1 MGRRNFLDYSLDE
14 FALVVENTDIV
25 RQLREKCHCASNV
38 IRFAY
43 LAVSHKFGGKLSTEK
58 AEKYKL
64 VDYGVSA
71 ASLGALQNVLCN
83 TFRVDRVEK
92 LHKSVEDFMSD
103 VVTIGFL
110 LEKLIKEDDNI
121 RSVDDYTRIKRYLS
135 TAHLVV
141 VNEDV

>member
-1 MGRRNFLDYSLDE
+1 
-14 FALVVENTDIV
+14 
-25 RQLREKCHCASNV
+25 
-38 IRFAY
+38 
-43 LAVSHKFGGKLSTEK
+43 
-58 AEKYKL
+58 
-64 VDYGVSA
+64 
-71 ASLGALQNVLCN
+71 
-83 TFRVDRVEK
+83 
-92 LHKSVEDFMSD
+92 MSD

>member
-1 MGRRNFLDYSLDE
+1 
-14 FALVVENTDIV
+14 
-25 RQLREKCHCASNV
+25 
-38 IRFAY
+38 
-43 LAVSHKFGGKLSTEK
+43 
-58 AEKYKL
+58 
-64 VDYGVSA
+64 SA